1 MGQSTWGA
9 VRRIFSATMMK
20 SIVLMAVLF
29 YSASLGF
36 DLNFN
41 PESESSRSFCCVF
54 YNAQTECASR
64 CAGRDCSE
72 QCNTFCGI
80 TNSLC
85 GSMTCSSV
93 TTNCVTTAAPTT
105 ASDTTSAATSA
116 ASSNCLPSGTGECA
130 NAAVTQN
137 GTVACCNGACAP
149 TAGSSSLAC
158 P

>member
-1 MGQSTWGA
+1 MGSSKENIL
-9 VRRIFSATMMK
+9 RNMMK
-20 SIVLMAVLF
+20 IIVVLAVLF

-41 PESESSRSFCCVF
+41 PESESSRSLCCNF
-54 YNAQTECASR
+54 YNAQTECANH
-64 CAGRDCSE
+64 CVGRDCSE
-72 QCNTFCGI
+72 QCNTYCGI
-80 TNSLC
+80 FNSLC
-85 GSMTCSSV
+85 LTTTCSSV

>member
-1 MGQSTWGA
+1 MGSKENIL
-9 VRRIFSATMMK
+9 RNMMK
-20 SIVLMAVLF
+20 IIVVLAVLF
-29 YSASLGF
+29 YPASLGF

-41 PESESSRSFCCVF
+41 PKSESSRSLGRNFV
-54 YNAQTECASR
+54 NANTECANR

-72 QCNTFCGI
+72 QCNVNCGI
-80 TNSLC
+80 LNSLC
-85 GSMTCSSV
+85 LTTTCSSV
-93 TTNCVTTAAPTT
+93 TTNCVTTAAP
-105 ASDTTSAATSA
+105 TTSAATSA

>member
-1 MGQSTWGA
+1 MG
-9 VRRIFSATMMK
+9 RKENILRNMMK
-20 SIVLMAVLF
+20 IIVVLAVLF
-29 YSASLGF
+29 YPASLGF

-41 PESESSRSFCCVF
+41 PKSESSRSLCCNFV
-54 YNAQTECASR
+54 NANTECANR
-64 CAGRDCSE
+64 CAGRDCRE
-72 QCNTFCGI
+72 QCNVNCGI
-80 TNSLC
+80 VNSLC
-85 GSMTCSSV
+85 LTTTCSSV
-93 TTNCVTTAAPTT
+93 TTNCVTTA
-105 ASDTTSAATSA
+105 AATSA

>member
-1 MGQSTWGA
+1 MGV
-9 VRRIFSATMMK
+9 VRRVFSANMMK
-20 SIVLMAVLF
+20 ILVLMAVLF

-41 PESESSRSFCCVF
+41 PESESSRFFGGCCNL
-54 YNAQTECASR
+54 YNAQTECANR

-72 QCNTFCGI
+72 QCNTYCGI
-80 TNSLC
+80 FNSLC
-85 GSMTCSSV
+85 LTTTCSSV